1 MTRTIA
7 FYAPLKSPDHPIPSG
22 DREIARLMMRALRL
36 AGYSVTLV
44 SEVISYQKRPSQELY
59 DKRRAD
65 VAAEEERI
73 TRLWQ
78 TDPDAA
84 PDVWFTYHPYCKSPD
99 WLGPGLS
106 QRFDIPYVTAEA
118 CRTNQG
124 GADDWLK
131 GRSAVQDA
139 VRKADANFVLKDSD
153 WRYLETVLPD
163 MKTAIRIPPFIDLS
177 QQPRRSGN
185 RGAPNKPP
193 VILAAGMMRPGA
205 KAKSYQWLAQ
215 ALERVMDLDWT
226 LVVAGDGPERDTI
239 AGQLKF
245 AGNERIR
252 FLGSVA
258 HEDMFGLMDR
268 SDLFLWPGVG
278 EAIGLVYLEAQSRGL
293 PVVAFETAGVP
304 LVVESGVGGL
314 LSEADDVNA
323 LSRSVRKLLND
334 AALRDQLGKRG
345 HDYVRDRHDVRAV
358 ARTFKSVIDSVVER
372 RTTA

>member
-44 SEVISYQKRPSQELY
+44 SEVISYQKRPSQALY

-73 TRLWQ
+73 ARLWQ
-78 TDPDAA
+78 TDPGAVADI
-84 PDVWFTYHPYCKSPD
+84 WFTYHPYCKSPD

-131 GRSAVQDA
+131 GSSAVQDA
-139 VRKADANFVLKDSD
+139 VRQADANFVLKDSD
-153 WRYLETVLPD
+153 WHYLETLLPD
-163 MKTAIRIPPFIDLS
+163 METAIRIPPFIDLS
-177 QQPRRSGN
+177 QQPRRSGK
-185 RGAPNKPP
+185 RRPPNKPP

-205 KAKSYQWLAQ
+205 KARSYQWLAQ

-245 AGNERIR
+245 AGDERIR

-293 PVVAFETAGVP
+293 PVAAFETAGVP
-304 LVVESGVGGL
+304 LVVDSGVGGL
-314 LSEADDVNA
+314 LSEAENVTA

-334 AALRDQLGKRG
+334 AALRDQLGERG
-345 HDYVRDRHDVRAV
+345 HDYVRDRHDVSAV
-358 ARTFKSVIDSVVER
+358 ARTLKSVIDNVVER
-372 RTTA
+372 RATR